1 MNTQT
6 GRCLAFA
13 LTLALATGPAL
24 AQDTAASSAV
34 EQGQALDLQG
44 VDLRAFIQD
53 VSRATGSTFILDPRV
68 QGTVTITSQARM
80 EAPELLGVLLA
91 TLRATGLVA
100 IPAGQNT
107 DRVVPD
113 EGAAQQPGSAGIDG
127 LGYATEVF
135 TLRHV
140 DARAAAETLKGLVG
154 RGGVVAP
161 TPQGNGLLIADYAD
175 NLARLRALVAQLDQD
190 RSDIRTIPLRN
201 SSAREIA
208 GVVGRL
214 VAAPGAGEGART
226 GTVSV
231 IAVESSNTIMLRG
244 DPAAVERFATVVVDL
259 DQRASASGDVR
270 VVRLQHAD
278 AEQLLPVLQQLVG
291 QSGETAD
298 GAGAATAADNA
309 DASAAPSL
317 PGGRRAKLARFPGA
331 NAIVIAADAE
341 TQRMLAD
348 VIAQLDTRRAQVL
361 VEAIVV
367 EVSDGTAKKLGVQFL
382 LAGKDG
388 NVPFAATN
396 FPGDAPGLLPL
407 GAAATVGRDAEPGS
421 PAEDLGTAA
430 LQSLLGTA
438 GGLLGIGGSNSDRL
452 FGAIITA
459 VKSDNQ
465 SNLLSTP
472 SILTLDNQE
481 ARILV
486 GQEVPITTGEV
497 LGDANS
503 NPFRTTER
511 KDVGIQLEVRPQINP
526 GGGIT
531 LALRQEVSA
540 IAGVLSAGSTDVVL
554 NKREIE
560 TTVQVDD
567 GNIVVLGGLLDQGET
582 MSVDKIPVLGDIPVA
597 GGLFRSKKRERTRTN
612 LMIFIRPT
620 ILRTADDAREATA
633 PRYEYM
639 RDRDPGVDAGE
650 RAALDAIVQDYLRAE
665 PPRSATPAPAPAQ

>member
-1 MNTQT
+1 MNTHT
-6 GRCLAFA
+6 GRCLALA

-24 AQDTAASSAV
+24 AQDTTGTLAA
-34 EQGQALDLQG
+34 EPGQALDLQG

-68 QGTVTITSQARM
+68 QGTVTITSQSRM
-80 EAPELLGVLLA
+80 QAPELLGVLLA
-91 TLRATGLVA
+91 TLRANGLVA
-100 IPAGQNT
+100 IPAGPNT
-107 DRVVPD
+107 YRVVPD
-113 EGAAQQPGSAGIDG
+113 EGAAQQPGSAGADG

-190 RSDIRTIPLRN
+190 RSDIRSIPLRN

-208 GVVGRL
+208 GVVGQL
-214 VAAPGAGEGART
+214 VASPGGGEGGRG

-231 IAVESSNTIMLRG
+231 IAVESSNTILLRG

-298 GAGAATAADNA
+298 GAVAAAAAGSAESN
-309 DASAAPSL
+309 AAPSL

-341 TQRMLAD
+341 TQRMLAE

-407 GAAATVGRDAEPGS
+407 AAAATAGRDAEEGS
-421 PAEDLGTAA
+421 AAADLGAAA
-430 LQSLLGTA
+430 LQSLIGTA
-438 GGLLGIGGSNSDRL
+438 GGLLGIGGSNSDQL

-497 LGDANS
+497 LGDANT

-511 KDVGIQLEVRPQINP
+511 QDVGIQLEVRPQINP

-567 GNIVVLGGLLDQGET
+567 GSIVVLGGLLDQGET

-620 ILRTADDAREATA
+620 ILRTADDARAATA

-665 PPRSATPAPAPAQ
+665 PPSSATPAPAPAQ

>member
-6 GRCLAFA
+6 GRCLA
-13 LTLALATGPAL
+13 LALSLAFATVPAL
-24 AQDTAASSAV
+24 AQDADEASAA

-68 QGTVTITSQARM
+68 QGTVTITSQSRM
-80 EAPELLGVLLA
+80 QAPELLGVLLA
-91 TLRATGLVA
+91 TLRANGLVA

-107 DRVVPD
+107 YRVVPD
-113 EGAAQQPGSAGIDG
+113 EGAAQQPGSAGMDG

-190 RSDIRTIPLRN
+190 RSDIRTVPLRN

-208 GVVGRL
+208 GVVSQL
-214 VAAPGAGEGART
+214 VASPGGGEGARS

-244 DPAAVERFATVVVDL
+244 DPAAVERIATVVVDL

-291 QSGETAD
+291 QSGENNDGTA
-298 GAGAATAADNA
+298 AATAAGNA
-309 DASAAPSL
+309 DTSAAPSL

-396 FPGDAPGLLPL
+396 FPGDGPGLLPL
-407 GAAATVGRDAEPGS
+407 AAAATVGRDAEEGS
-421 PAEDLGTAA
+421 AAEDLGAAA

-497 LGDANS
+497 LGDANT

-511 KDVGIQLEVRPQINP
+511 QDVGIQLEVRPQINP

-540 IAGVLSAGSTDVVL
+540 IAGVLSPGSTDVVL

-567 GNIVVLGGLLDQGET
+567 GHIVVLGGLLDQGESL
-582 MSVDKIPVLGDIPVA
+582 SVDKIPVLGDLPVA

>member
-6 GRCLAFA
+6 GRCLALA

-24 AQDTAASSAV
+24 AQDAGEPSSV
-34 EQGQALDLQG
+34 EEGQALDLQG

-68 QGTVTITSQARM
+68 QGTVTITSQSRM
-80 EAPELLGVLLA
+80 QAPELLGVLLA
-91 TLRATGLVA
+91 TLRANGLVA

-107 DRVVPD
+107 YRVVPD
-113 EGAAQQPGSAGIDG
+113 EGAAQQPGSAGTDG
-127 LGYATEVF
+127 VGYATEVF

-190 RSDIRTIPLRN
+190 RSDIRTIALRN

-208 GVVGRL
+208 GVLTRL
-214 VAAPGAGEGART
+214 VSTPGGGEGARA
-226 GTVSV
+226 GSISV
-231 IAVESSNTIMLRG
+231 IPVESSNTIMLRG
-244 DPAAVERFATVVVDL
+244 DPAAVERYATVVVDL

-291 QSGETAD
+291 QSAESGE
-298 GAGAATAADNA
+298 GAGATPAASA
-309 DASAAPSL
+309 DAAAAPSL

-407 GAAATVGRDAEPGS
+407 AAAATVGRDAEEGS
-421 PAEDLGTAA
+421 SAEDLGTAA

-438 GGLLGIGGSNSDRL
+438 GGLLGIGGGNSDRL

-497 LGDANS
+497 LGDANT

-511 KDVGIQLEVRPQINP
+511 QDVGIQLEVKPQINP

-540 IAGVLSAGSTDVVL
+540 IAGVLSAGSADVVL

-567 GNIVVLGGLLDQGET
+567 GHIVVLGGLLDQGESL
-582 MSVDKIPVLGDIPVA
+582 SVDKIPVLGDIPVA

-639 RDRDPGVDAGE
+639 RDSDPGVDAGE
-650 RAALDAIVQDYLRAE
+650 RAALDAIVQDYLRTE
-665 PPRSATPAPAPAQ
+665 PPRSAMPAPAAAQ

>member
-1 MNTQT
+1 MNTHT
-6 GRCLAFA
+6 GRCLALA
-13 LTLALATGPAL
+13 LTLALASSPAL
-24 AQDTAASSAV
+24 AQDTAGPPAV

-68 QGTVTITSQARM
+68 QGTVTITSQSRM
-80 EAPELLGVLLA
+80 QAPELLGVLLA
-91 TLRATGLVA
+91 TLRANGLVA

-107 DRVVPD
+107 YRVVPD

-208 GVVGRL
+208 SVVGQL
-214 VAAPGAGEGART
+214 VASPGGGEGARS

-244 DPAAVERFATVVVDL
+244 DPAAVERIATVVVDL

-291 QSGETAD
+291 QPGESSD
-298 GAGAATAADNA
+298 GAVATAAA
-309 DASAAPSL
+309 GSAETSAAPSL

-396 FPGDAPGLLPL
+396 FPGDGPGLLPL
-407 GAAATVGRDAEPGS
+407 AAAATVGQDAEEGS
-421 PAEDLGTAA
+421 AAEELGAAA
-430 LQSLLGTA
+430 LRSLLGTA

-497 LGDANS
+497 LGDANT

-511 KDVGIQLEVRPQINP
+511 QDVGIQLEVRPQINP

-582 MSVDKIPVLGDIPVA
+582 LSVDKIPVLGDIPVA

-620 ILRTADDAREATA
+620 ILRTADDARAATA

-665 PPRSATPAPAPAQ
+665 PPRSATPAPASAQ

>member
-1 MNTQT
+1 MNTHP
-6 GRCLAFA
+6 GRCLALA

-24 AQDTAASSAV
+24 AQDIDAASAV

-80 EAPELLGVLLA
+80 QAPELLGVLLA
-91 TLRATGLVA
+91 TLRANGLVA

-107 DRVVPD
+107 YRVVPD
-113 EGAAQQPGSAGIDG
+113 EGAAQQPGSAGRDG

-190 RSDIRTIPLRN
+190 RSDIRTIALRN

-208 GVVGRL
+208 AVLTRL
-214 VAAPGAGEGART
+214 VATPGAGEGARA
-226 GTVSV
+226 GSISV
-231 IAVESSNTIMLRG
+231 IPVESSNTLMLRG

-278 AEQLLPVLQQLVG
+278 AGQLLPVLQQLVG
-291 QSGETAD
+291 QPHDSGEA
-298 GAGAATAADNA
+298 AGAQAAANA
-309 DASAAPSL
+309 DEAAAPSL

-341 TQRMLAD
+341 TQRMLAE

-407 GAAATVGRDAEPGS
+407 AAAATVGRDAEEGS
-421 PAEDLGTAA
+421 SADDLGTAA

-438 GGLLGIGGSNSDRL
+438 GGLLGIGGGNSDRL

-497 LGDANS
+497 LGDANT

-511 KDVGIQLEVRPQINP
+511 QDVGIQLEVRPQINP

-540 IAGVLSAGSTDVVL
+540 IAGVLSAGSADVVL

-567 GNIVVLGGLLDQGET
+567 GHIVVLGGLLDQGESL
-582 MSVDKIPVLGDIPVA
+582 SVDKIPVLGDIPVA

-639 RDRDPGVDAGE
+639 RESDPGVDAGE

-665 PPRSATPAPAPAQ
+665 PPRSANPAPAGTP